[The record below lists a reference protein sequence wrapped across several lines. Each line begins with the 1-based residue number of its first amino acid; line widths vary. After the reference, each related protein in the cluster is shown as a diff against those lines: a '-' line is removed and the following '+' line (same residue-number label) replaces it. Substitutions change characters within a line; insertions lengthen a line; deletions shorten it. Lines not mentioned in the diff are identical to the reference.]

1 MHHVLEL
8 LAHTAARWPGAPS
21 YCDEGHAYTWAETG
35 AAVAAIG
42 TALDILPGGVQR
54 RPVALLA
61 DRGAA
66 AVHAMLGTLAAG
78 GFYIVLDPAQGE
90 SRLRDILSQ
99 VAPAAL
105 LADAAHMAQA
115 KVLAGSAP
123 VLGLE
128 AALAAEPQPGRL
140 AALQAAALDTDLA
153 YLLFTS
159 GSTGRPKGVA
169 VTHRNLLAYSEW
181 VVNTF
186 AFGPGTVLGNQ
197 TPLYFSMSVTDLY
210 GAMRGGACVQI
221 LPKRLFSFPVQLL
234 DYLTARG
241 VNAIYWVPSAL
252 GIVANWKALDYTA
265 LPPLRTV
272 LFAGEVM
279 PTAKLNYW
287 RAHYPEALFANLYGP
302 TETTDICAYYIVDR
316 AFADDEPLPIG
327 RPCENCGVLLLKP
340 DGSCA
345 APGEEGELCV
355 RGSFVAAG
363 YYNQPDKTAER
374 FTLNPAQ
381 PHYPER
387 IYRTGD
393 LARWNARGELMYGGR
408 LDNQI
413 KHRGYRIELGEIET
427 AAAGQD
433 KLDECACLYDA
444 ARDCLVLFYQGRRD
458 LAQAL
463 RTRLA
468 GRLPAYM
475 QPAEYRRLNPMP
487 HNPNGKI
494 DRPALQ
500 ALLSQTH

>member
-1 MHHVLEL
+1 MQRNVLEYL
-8 LAHTAARWPGAPS
+8 EATAPRLPDKVAFTNGAYSLTFGDLSRAARGIGTFLGQKGLHGEPVVVFMEKHPCSVAAFFGVVYAGCYYVPIDEEMPKHRVS
-21 YCDEGHAYTWAETG
+21 LIFQNLKPRAVICDEKTK
-35 AAVAAIG
+35 
-42 TALDILPGGVQR
+42 
-54 RPVALLA
+54 
-61 DRGAA
+61 
-66 AVHAMLGTLAAG
+66 AMLGEFDYQGDAFLYEEMAG
-78 GFYIVLDPAQGE
+78 TPVEEERLLDIRRKALDVDPLYIV
-90 SRLRDILSQ
+90 
-99 VAPAAL
+99 
-105 LADAAHMAQA
+105 
-115 KVLAGSAP
+115 
-123 VLGLE
+123 
-128 AALAAEPQPGRL
+128 
-140 AALQAAALDTDLA
+140 
-153 YLLFTS
+153 FTS
-159 GSTGRPKGVA
+159 GSTGEPKGVA
-169 VTHRNLLAYSEW
+169 ITHRNVLAYSEW

-393 LARWNARGELMYGGR
+393 LARWNAHGELMYGGR

-433 KLDECACLYDA
+433 RLDECACLYDA